1 MVAASA
7 MAVGSAISGNMPA
20 VDDRGPLELLVV
32 QPTPF
37 CNIDCSYCYLPD
49 RRNTRKITA
58 EILEQIF
65 AWTFRSGLVREPFT
79 LLWHAGE
86 PTVLPASFYEEATV
100 LLEKHNDSGF
110 EVRQS
115 LQTNATLIDDA
126 WCGFIKRRDVQ
137 LGVSVDGPAFLHDR
151 YRKTRRGGGT
161 FEKTLRGMRRLQD
174 HGIDFNT
181 ITVLTADSLSYPD
194 ELFDFFVENRITSVA
209 FNVEEVEG
217 PHVKSSLA
225 RGGTEE
231 RFRRFYSRFLDLVLA
246 SKQPIEVREFNTA
259 QGAIQHRLEPGGIRT
274 QECRPFAILNVDCEG
289 NFSTYSPEL
298 LGLSGPRHGSFA
310 FGNVARDSLA
320 AVLADPRFIALD
332 DEIRRG
338 IERCHETCSYAPYCG
353 GGPPGNKFFEN
364 GDFAT
369 TETLS
374 CRLHKQVTFD
384 VALTKL
390 ERVMAPDSRVV
401 AAAS

>member
-1 MVAASA
+1 
-7 MAVGSAISGNMPA
+7 MPA
-20 VDDRGPLELLVV
+20 VNGCGPLELLVV

-100 LLEKHNDSGF
+100 LLERCNDSGF
-110 EVRQS
+110 EVTQS
-115 LQTNATLIDDA
+115 FQTNATLINDA
-126 WCGFIKRRDVQ
+126 WCDFIKRRKVHV
-137 LGVSVDGPAFLHDR
+137 GVSVDGPAFLHDR

-161 FEKTLRGMRRLQD
+161 FEKTLQGMRRLHD

-181 ITVLTADSLSYPD
+181 ITVLTADSLAYPD
-194 ELFDFFVENRITSVA
+194 ELFDFFVENGVTSVG
-209 FNVEEVEG
+209 FNVEEIEG
-217 PHVKSSLA
+217 PHVNSSLA

-231 RFRRFYSRFLDLVLA
+231 RFRRFYSRFLDLVFA
-246 SKQPIEVREFNTA
+246 ANRPMEVREFNTA
-259 QGAIQHRLEPGGIRT
+259 QASLSQRLDAGFRT

-310 FGNVARDSLA
+310 FGNVARDSLES
-320 AVLADPRFIALD
+320 VLAEPRFIALD

-338 IERCHETCSYAPYCG
+338 VERCHETCSYAPFCG

-374 CRLHKQVTFD
+374 CRLHKQATFD

-390 ERVMAPDSRVV
+390 ERLAAGEERI
-401 AAAS
+401 AAAQEGLAAAQ

>member
-1 MVAASA
+1 MLAA
-7 MAVGSAISGNMPA
+7 
-20 VDDRGPLELLVV
+20 DDCGPLELLVV

-58 EILEQIF
+58 GILERIF

-86 PTVLPASFYEEATV
+86 PTVLPASFYEEASL
-100 LLEKHNDSGF
+100 LLERYNDSGF
-110 EVRQS
+110 EVTQS
-115 LQTNATLIDDA
+115 FQTNATLIDDA
-126 WCGFIKRRDVQ
+126 WCHFIKRRNVQ
-137 LGVSVDGPAFLHDR
+137 VGVSVDGPAFLHDR

-161 FEKTLRGMRRLQD
+161 FEKTLRGMKRLHD

-181 ITVLTADSLSYPD
+181 ITVLTADSLAYPD
-194 ELFDFFVENRITSVA
+194 ELFDFFVENGVSSVA

-217 PHVKSSLA
+217 PHVASSLA

-231 RFRRFYSRFLDLVLA
+231 RFRRFYSRFLDLVFA
-246 SKQPIEVREFNTA
+246 ADRPIEVREFNTA
-259 QGAIQHRLEPGGIRT
+259 RSSLSQRLEASFRT
-274 QECRPFAILNVDCEG
+274 QECRPFGILNVDCEG

-310 FGNVARDSLA
+310 LGNVARDSLES
-320 AVLADPRFIALD
+320 VLADPRFIALD

-338 IERCHETCSYAPYCG
+338 VDRCHETCSYAPYCG

-364 GDFAT
+364 GDFDT

-384 VALTKL
+384 VALNKL
-390 ERVMAPDSRVV
+390 ERVMAPDARV
-401 AAAS
+401 AAAAS